1 MQLTKAYYFYLIQK
15 DDKKIMTT
23 YKQARETKAIAQ
35 KERFMEVIKMLS
47 WEDKIDLLNFVNKI
61 NKNPRHKYLVRY
73 QRGKVSQ

>member
-1 MQLTKAYYFYLIQK
+1 
-15 DDKKIMTT
+15 MTT